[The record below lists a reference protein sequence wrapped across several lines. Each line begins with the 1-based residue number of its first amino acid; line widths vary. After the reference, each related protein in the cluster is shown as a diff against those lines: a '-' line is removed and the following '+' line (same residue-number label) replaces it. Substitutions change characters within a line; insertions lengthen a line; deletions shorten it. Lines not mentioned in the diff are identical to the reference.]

1 MNPILQSLLKDREH
15 KYPHKL
21 EDNFSRV
28 FAKIMAL
35 WGTPQLDPFLSELF
49 LDDSHGARQGF
60 PPEVMAEIFFLSTL
74 HDEAMKA
81 LAEEEEGDAW
91 GNEKVRRGLDQEHI
105 EYSPAGFFKS
115 LDAGN
120 MRAVQLFIAA
130 GVDLEQKNSVGWTP
144 LMVASFMGSEQ
155 AAMLLTAAGA
165 NVNARDNRGYGP
177 LHWAS
182 NQGFAQVTELLVQ
195 KGAFVNIKSDKGLTP
210 LLQASARGHADIVR
224 FLIAKGAAVNDADD
238 EGWTP
243 LHKAVANGYE
253 AVVDLLMEAH
263 ADPHAQHESGL
274 TPVDIAQQ
282 KKAPDIM
289 RKLVQRR

>member
-1 MNPILQSLLKDREH
+1 MNPILQKLLKDREH
-15 KYPHKL
+15 KYPRNL
-21 EDNFSRV
+21 EDNFTRI

-35 WGTPQLDPFLSELF
+35 WGTPQFDPFLNELF
-49 LDDSHGARQGF
+49 LDDSNGGRQGF
-60 PPEVMAEIFFLSTL
+60 PPEVMAEIFFLSSL

-81 LAEEEEGDAW
+81 QEEEKGDNVWA
-91 GNEKVRRGLDQEHI
+91 NENVKRGLDEEHI
-105 EYSPAGFFKS
+105 EYSPVGFFKS

-120 MRAVQLFIAA
+120 MRAVQLFIEA
-130 GVDLEQKNSVGWTP
+130 GVDLEQKNAVGWTA

-155 AAMLLTAAGA
+155 AALLLTTAGA
-165 NVNARDNRGYGP
+165 NVNARDKRGYGP

-195 KGAFVNIKSDKGLTP
+195 KGAHVNVKSDKGLTP
-210 LLQASARGHADIVR
+210 LLQAAARGHTDIVR

-263 ADPHAQHESGL
+263 ADPYSLHESGR
-274 TPVDIAQQ
+274 TPVDIAKQ
-282 KKAPDIM
+282 KKDPEMM